1 MHRHDVLAFVPTIGI
16 LVAMGIQGCAERT
29 AEEAKEHTV
38 RKVPA
43 EPSIPALETEA
54 EKRTDAIAETKEDF
68 ERTLKRNLGTLDE
81 QIRGLKDKAGDVKE
95 AAKARWAETIADL
108 DAKREAAEAK
118 LDEVGTSAGDA
129 WEHLRDGA
137 RSAWKEL
144 DAAVRRA
151 QEEF

>member
-1 MHRHDVLAFVPTIGI
+1 MHRHDVFAFVPTLGI

-29 AEEAKEHTV
+29 AEEAREHTV

-43 EPSIPALETEA
+43 EPSIPDEGTEA
-54 EKRTDAIAETKEDF
+54 ERPNDTVAETKEDF
-68 ERTLKRNLGTLDE
+68 ERALKRSLGTLDE

-118 LDEVGTSAGDA
+118 LDEVGTSTGDA

-137 RSAWKEL
+137 RSAWQEL

-151 QEEF
+151 KEEF